1 MEWIE
6 EILNWPASWSALHGI
21 AQVKTPVLKVSTRTD
36 ATAHEF
42 VVRRPG
48 RRMPDEAAAGL
59 VFPFRTPERP
69 GVTHSMA
76 FRARARGPDCALHRA
91 PELVC
96 VGQRLQFGDG
106 DGRSAPA
113 DRGARPHVDWRHR
126 APCSTSGAETARCS
140 RRSASRGRISSRSAW
155 TSTRRSWSTR
165 GSSSRRLRR
174 TSSPAACSTAFR
186 STAIRSTAWS
196 C

>member
-1 MEWIE
+1 MGARAVPHLPCSFSCRSTVDFANPLMALGRELGFAAEMEWLE

-48 RRMPDEAAAGL
+48 ARMPDEAAAGL

-69 GVTHSMA
+69 GLTHSLA
-76 FRARARGPDCALHRA
+76 FRRGLEAPIAPLHRA

-96 VGQRLQFGDG
+96 DRQRLQLARG

-113 DRGARPHVDWRHR
+113 DRRAGARRRSATPAR
-126 APCSTSGAETARCS
+126 CSISAAATARC
-140 RRSASRGRISSRSAW
+140 
-155 TSTRRSWSTR
+155 
-165 GSSSRRLRR
+165 
-174 TSSPAACSTAFR
+174 
-186 STAIRSTAWS
+186 
-196 C
+196 